1 MKNFAKAALVI
12 GTSCAATMLTTDA
25 IADTVLTVA
34 TVNNGQMIQM
44 QKLTPEF
51 EKANPGIKIKWVTLP
66 ETQLRQNLTQDIA
79 NKSGLYDIMTIG
91 MYNTPIWAKRGW
103 LSPINTSGKY
113 DVKDLIPSIRQGLSY
128 KDKLY
133 GAPFYGESSM
143 VMYRKDLVEK
153 AGMKITDRDKWTH
166 IEKVAKAIN
175 DPKKGIYGICLRGK
189 AGWGANTAL
198 VTTIVNAFGG
208 RWFDMKWHPQIDSPE
223 WKKAVTFYV
232 NMLRKY
238 GPPGATSDN
247 FNQDLALFEQGK
259 CGIWVDATIAASFVS
274 NPKESKVADKVA
286 FAQAPYEVTKKGSNW
301 LWSWALAIPVTS
313 KHQADAQKFVR
324 WATSKGY
331 IKLVA
336 KHYGWASVPTG
347 TRESTYANPN
357 FQKAA
362 IFAKAEFTAIK
373 SANPEDSTLKPV
385 PYKGIQFVS
394 IPEFQSIG
402 TITGQMISAA
412 LAGKMSVDQ
421 ALENAQKIAERQMRA
436 AGYY

>member
-1 MKNFAKAALVI
+1 V
-12 GTSCAATMLTTDA
+12 
-25 IADTVLTVA
+25 
-34 TVNNGQMIQM
+34 
-44 QKLTPEF
+44 
-51 EKANPGIKIKWVTLP
+51 
-66 ETQLRQNLTQDIA
+66 
-79 NKSGLYDIMTIG
+79 
-91 MYNTPIWAKRGW
+91 
-103 LSPINTSGKY
+103 
-113 DVKDLIPSIRQGLSY
+113 
-128 KDKLY
+128 
-133 GAPFYGESSM
+133 
-143 VMYRKDLVEK
+143 
-153 AGMKITDRDKWTH
+153 
-166 IEKVAKAIN
+166 
-175 DPKKGIYGICLRGK
+175 
-189 AGWGANTAL
+189 AL
-198 VTTIVNAFGG
+198 VTTIVNSFGG
-208 RWFDMKWHPQIDSPE
+208 RWFDMKWHPQIDTPE

-274 NPKESKVADKVA
+274 NPTESKVADKVA

-324 WATSKGY
+324 WATSKSY

-362 IFAKAEFTAIK
+362 VFAKAEFTAIK
-373 SANPEDSTLKPV
+373 SANPDDSTLKPV
-385 PYKGIQFVS
+385 PYKGVQFVS

>member
-1 MKNFAKAALVI
+1 MKYFAKTALVI
-12 GTSCAATMLTTDA
+12 ATSCAATMLATDA
-25 IADTVLTVA
+25 LADTVLTVA

-189 AGWGANTAL
+189 AGWGANVAL
-198 VTTIVNAFGG
+198 VTTIVNSFGG
-208 RWFDMKWHPQIDSPE
+208 RWFDMKWHPQIDTPE

-274 NPKESKVADKVA
+274 NPTESKVADKVA

-362 IFAKAEFTAIK
+362 VFAKAEFTAIK
-373 SANPEDSTLKPV
+373 SANPDDSTLKPV
-385 PYKGIQFVS
+385 PYKGVQFVS

-436 AGYY
+436 SGYY

>member
-1 MKNFAKAALVI
+1 MKYFAKTALVI
-12 GTSCAATMLTTDA
+12 ATSCAATMLATDA
-25 IADTVLTVA
+25 LADTVLTVA

-189 AGWGANTAL
+189 AGWGANVAL
-198 VTTIVNAFGG
+198 VTTIVNSFGG
-208 RWFDMKWHPQIDSPE
+208 RWFDMKWHPQIDTPE

-274 NPKESKVADKVA
+274 NPTESKVADK
-286 FAQAPYEVTKKGSNW
+286 VTKKGSNW

-324 WATSKGY
+324 WATSKSY

-362 IFAKAEFTAIK
+362 VFAKAEFTAIK
-373 SANPEDSTLKPV
+373 SANPDDSTLKPV
-385 PYKGIQFVS
+385 PYKGVQFVS

>member
-1 MKNFAKAALVI
+1 MKYFAKTALVI
-12 GTSCAATMLTTDA
+12 ATSCAATMLATDA
-25 IADTVLTVA
+25 LADTVLTVA

-189 AGWGANTAL
+189 AGWGANVAL
-198 VTTIVNAFGG
+198 VTTIVNSFGG
-208 RWFDMKWHPQIDSPE
+208 RWFDMKWHPQIDTPE

-274 NPKESKVADKVA
+274 NPTESKVADKVA

-324 WATSKGY
+324 WATSKSY

-362 IFAKAEFTAIK
+362 VFAKAEFTAIK
-373 SANPEDSTLKPV
+373 SANPDDSTLKPV
-385 PYKGIQFVS
+385 PYKGVQFVS